1 MWEAYDL
8 GNEDFLWAGIPFMGG
23 IGGVQNAPCGV
34 VSASAVCI
42 GLRHRCS
49 LSDKEQAKQARHAI
63 RTFSAKIVTE
73 FNQYFGDITCRGLI
87 KMDFSKPGEYQKFLE
102 SGIWKDKCEKYVA
115 FMIDKLYELETNS
128 GLFVM
133 APS

>member
-8 GNEDFLWAGIPFMGG
+8 GNEDFLWAGIPFLGG
-23 IGGVQNAPCGV
+23 IGGFQNAPCGV
-34 VSASAVCI
+34 VSASALCL

-49 LSDKEQAKQARHAI
+49 LSDKEKTKQARHAI
-63 RTFSAKIVTE
+63 RALSAKIVTE
-73 FNQYFGDITCRGLI
+73 FNQHFGDINCLGLI

-102 SGIWKDKCEKYVA
+102 SGIWKDKCVKYVE
-115 FMIDKLYELETNS
+115 FMIDKLYELETDR